1 MLPTRLKAP
10 PEASVGE
17 GGDRPERQLGESIE
31 MLSSVAEGYWSDRR
45 QREELREMCDRHTCP
60 DPGIHQES
68 IGGIPQMPPLERQ
81 GISRDRI
88 LPPDALSVLKV
99 VPGLPVWVDPE

>member
-1 MLPTRLKAP
+1 MLLTRLKAP

-45 QREELREMCDRHTCP
+45 QGEELREMCDRHTRP
-60 DPGIHQES
+60 DPGVHQES
-68 IGGIPQMPPLERQ
+68 I
-81 GISRDRI
+81 
-88 LPPDALSVLKV
+88 
-99 VPGLPVWVDPE
+99 